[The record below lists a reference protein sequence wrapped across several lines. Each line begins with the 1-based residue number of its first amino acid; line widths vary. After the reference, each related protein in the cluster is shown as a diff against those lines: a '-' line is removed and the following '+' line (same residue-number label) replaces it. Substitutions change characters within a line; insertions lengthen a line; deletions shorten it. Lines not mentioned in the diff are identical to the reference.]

1 MRYIIPLAEAATA
14 GACAVGGKACAL
26 SRMMNAGISVAD
38 GVCITTDAYRYYM
51 EETGLGNRISTHL
64 MRKQFEDMRWEE
76 IWDVALRIRNQF
88 LLTPFPEPLQSALL
102 PDIERIFVGNY
113 VAVRSSAP
121 DEDAGDTSF
130 AGLHESFVNVSGA
143 AAILEN
149 IRLVWASLWSDRALL
164 YRQEIGLQ
172 VDRSTMAVVIQK
184 MVTGER
190 SGIAFT
196 QNPVDAS
203 QGVIE
208 AVYGLNQGL
217 VDGTVEPDRWIIN
230 KSPLHILQHREA
242 ARRHALRPALSGT
255 QLAPLDAGEQ
265 ARPPLDDTE
274 ALSIFQ
280 QILQVEALFGKPQD
294 TEWTLRDDAFYL
306 LQARPITRLHSE
318 SDSDLRGWY
327 ISLSRSHENLKMLQE
342 RIEKELIPAMESE
355 AADWAAMDLTELSDE
370 AIATEIR
377 RRHERFVYWE
387 TVYKDDFIPFAHGM
401 RLFGQ
406 FYNDTVKP
414 EDPYEFMGLLAGA
427 DLISKKRNRQME
439 ELAEILRRD
448 QCLAV
453 VLREKGYENTPGPFA
468 EKLDRLLVDFG
479 DTTWGT
485 VRLAEERAAMVQLLL
500 AMAERPRQK
509 REVADRS
516 VEDKTKAFLDRFDAQ
531 TIDLAKSLLDIGRAS
546 YRLRDNDN
554 IYLGRLQ
561 GQMLASVAAGC
572 GRLGERAAL
581 SASDYPPEEVAK
593 ALTTPGYTPKPSVKE
608 KAGED
613 SGEEARS
620 RLKARQIVGQPAS
633 RGIGV
638 GAARVVTTPEAL
650 FEFKVGEILVC
661 DAIDPNMTFIVPLAA
676 GIVERRG
683 GMLIHGAIIAREYGI
698 PCVTGV
704 PDATTAIRTGEKIAV
719 DGHLG
724 IIIIG

>member
-1 MRYIIPLAEAATA
+1 MRYIIPLAKAAAA
-14 GACAVGGKACAL
+14 GTRAVGGKACAL
-26 SRMMNAGISVAD
+26 SRIMNAGIAVAD
-38 GVCITTDAYRYYM
+38 GICVTTDAYRYYM
-51 EETGLGNRISTHL
+51 ENTGLGNSISTHL

-88 LLTPFPEPLQSALL
+88 ILTPFPEPLRVALL
-102 PDIERIFVGNY
+102 PDIERIFGENY

-130 AGLHESFVNVSGA
+130 AGLHDSFVNVSGIA
-143 AAILEN
+143 SIMEN

-172 VDRSTMAVVIQK
+172 VEQSTMGVVIQK
-184 MVTGER
+184 MITGER

-203 QGVIE
+203 QGIIE

-217 VDGTVEPDRWIIN
+217 VDGTVEPDQWIIN

-242 ARRHALRPALSGT
+242 ARRHALRPAVSGT
-255 QLAPLDAGEQ
+255 QLTPLDAGEQ
-265 ARPPLDDTE
+265 SRPPLDDTE
-274 ALSIFQ
+274 VLRIFQ
-280 QILQVEALFGKPQD
+280 SILQMEALFGGPQD
-294 TEWTLRDDAFYL
+294 TEWTLRDNEFYL

-318 SDSDLRGWY
+318 SDGDLRGWY

-342 RIEKELIPAMESE
+342 RIEKDIIPAMEKE
-355 AADWAAMDLTELSDE
+355 ADDWAAMDLTALSDE
-370 AIATEIR
+370 AIAVEIR
-377 RRHERFVYWE
+377 RRHNRFAYWE
-387 TVYKDDFIPFAHGM
+387 DVYKDDFIPFAHGM

-406 FYNDTVKP
+406 FYNDTAKP
-414 EDPYEFMGLLAGA
+414 EDPYEFMELLAGA
-427 DLISKKRNRQME
+427 DLISKKRNRHME
-439 ELAEILRRD
+439 ELAEMLRGD
-448 QCLAV
+448 QRLAAA
-453 VLREKGYENTPGPFA
+453 LREKGGETTHGPFA
-468 EKLDRLLVDFG
+468 EKLERLLVDFG

-485 VRLAEERAAMVQLLL
+485 VRLAEERAAMIQLLL
-500 AMAERPRQK
+500 AMAERPLQK
-509 REVADRS
+509 RDAPDGSVA
-516 VEDKTKAFLDRFDAQ
+516 DKTKIFLDRFDEQ
-531 TIDLAKSLLDIGRAS
+531 TISLAISLLEIGRAS

-572 GRLGERAAL
+572 SRLEERGAA
-581 SASDYPPEEVAK
+581 SHSDYPPEEVAR
-593 ALTTPGYTPKPSVKE
+593 ALISPGYMPKPRLKE
-608 KAGED
+608 KTGENNGENAGN
-613 SGEEARS
+613 

-638 GAARVVTTPEAL
+638 GVARVVTTPEAL
-650 FEFKVGEILVC
+650 FEFRVGEVLVC

-704 PDATTAIRTGEKIAV
+704 PDATTAIRTGEKVAV

-724 IIIIG
+724 IVVIG